1 VQRYVLLIGLLLLA
15 ATIQGNLPSWL
26 IFKGAR
32 PDLILVVIIV
42 TALTLDPVT
51 GTVIGFVAGFV
62 HGSIVGESVG
72 SFIVSRTIIGFAA
85 GCVTI
90 RLFSEN
96 PVVPVVAAG
105 GLTFAGEGLFLLLN
119 PIPDFTTALN
129 IMLAKALY
137 NSLLALIA
145 YWILRRIQLRN
156 KIKMA
161 TARL

>member
-1 VQRYVLLIGLLLLA
+1 MQRYILPIGLLLLA
-15 ATIQGNLPSWL
+15 AAIQGNLPMWL
-26 IFKGAR
+26 TIKGAR
-32 PDLILVVIIV
+32 PDLILVVVIA

-51 GTVIGFVAGFV
+51 GTVVGFIAGFI
-62 HGSIVGESVG
+62 HGSIIGENLG
-72 SFIVSRTIIGFAA
+72 SFMISRTIIGFTA

-90 RLFSEN
+90 RFFSEN
-96 PVVPVVAAG
+96 PLVPVVAAG

-119 PIPDFTTALN
+119 PITDLTTALN
-129 IMLAKALY
+129 TMLAKALY

-145 YWILRRIQLRN
+145 YWILRSIQLRR